1 MIKRG
6 IILTVLII
14 AGTTL
19 GSFMIWLE
27 PQQMNKSS
35 ISNLKNNTN
44 NINEI
49 YNVISKYVVVEFEN
63 LLKDSIIPSEYIK
76 IANISSSQINSLSI
90 RLISIENNAD
100 YIYITDINK
109 FNKLNEFLYETIV
122 IANLIQE
129 INNENG
135 EKIKTVLEVI
145 NKLKKD
151 I

>member
-1 MIKRG
+1 
-6 IILTVLII
+6 
-14 AGTTL
+14 
-19 GSFMIWLE
+19 MIWLE